1 MKNIQGG
8 DKKIACKGIF
18 NNDEELTLIKLENQ
32 WWEKTLR
39 GSSKTK
45 RDVFISS
52 FIAEQSR
59 NLYEDEKHCK

>member
-8 DKKIACKGIF
+8 DKKIASKGIF
-18 NNDEELTLIKLENQ
+18 NNDEELTFIKLEKQ
-32 WWEKTLR
+32 WREKTLR

-59 NLYEDEKHCK
+59 NLYEEEKHWK

>member
-8 DKKIACKGIF
+8 DKKIASKGIF
-18 NNDEELTLIKLENQ
+18 NNDEELTVIKLEKQ
-32 WWEKTLR
+32 WREKTLR

-59 NLYEDEKHCK
+59 NLYEEEKHWK

>member
-8 DKKIACKGIF
+8 DKKIASKGIF
-18 NNDEELTLIKLENQ
+18 NNDEELTVIKLEKQ
-32 WWEKTLR
+32 WREKTWR

-59 NLYEDEKHCK
+59 NLYEEEKHWK